1 MRLTSWFDSRSY
13 RGSRRKAWS
22 VQQTWFRL
30 CQQVMYGS
38 CSPEMNDE
46 SKLQVVSSLIMGTT
60 QLEVDD
66 VVTLPDVGHARPE
79 EVPPGQASELLERR

>member
-1 MRLTSWFDSRSY
+1 MRLTSSSDGRAY
-13 RGSRRKAWS
+13 RDSRRKAWS

-38 CSPEMNDE
+38 WSPEMNGE
-46 SKLQVVSSLIMGTT
+46 SKLQVVYSFIMGTT

-79 EVPPGQASELLERR
+79 EVQPGQAGDLLER